1 MSTYYVYATPAAGHT
16 FPLVPG
22 LLELQSRG
30 HTVHLRAAPSLVDAL
45 RAAGLR
51 NVESVDRRILEFEVR
66 DYEVS
71 NPKERLTRGLEN
83 LIQRGPY
90 EAAQFKR
97 DVAAIRPDAV
107 LTDMNSYGAV
117 VAAEA
122 SGLPW
127 ASIQPTLLAYPD
139 ADTPPFGLGLK
150 PMSGPLGRARNRV
163 LNRMVIAMY
172 TKAMLPGINRMR
184 ADAGLEQLDDVF
196 QHVMRPERL
205 IVLTGR
211 PLEYPRKN
219 LPAMFRHVGPQ
230 VWEPESEAPDWL
242 LEDGDPWVLVTC
254 STEYQGDESLA
265 RAAIEGLRD
274 EPVRV
279 VVTLADA
286 YGADLPTAPNARVER
301 FVPHRQ
307 VLERSAAVVCHG
319 GMGIVQKSVMA
330 GVPVAVVPFGRD
342 QPEVAR
348 RVVECGAGVKLQSK
362 KLTPERLRNAVRETI
377 GKRDGA
383 QAAGAALRA
392 SGGPSRFADEVEDL
406 AGSRNG
412 EEVLAG
418 V

>member
-1 MSTYYVYATPAAGHT
+1 M
-16 FPLVPG
+16 
-22 LLELQSRG
+22 
-30 HTVHLRAAPSLVDAL
+30 
-45 RAAGLR
+45 
-51 NVESVDRRILEFEVR
+51 
-66 DYEVS
+66 
-71 NPKERLTRGLEN
+71 
-83 LIQRGPY
+83 RGPY
-90 EAAQFKR
+90 EAAQFNG
-97 DVAAIRPDAV
+97 DVAAIRPDVV

-150 PMSGPLGRARNRV
+150 PLGGPLGRARNRV

-172 TKAMLPGINRMR
+172 TKAMLPGINQMR
-184 ADAGLEQLDDVF
+184 ADAGLERLDDVF
-196 QHVMRPERL
+196 QHVMRPQRL
-205 IVLTGR
+205 LVLTGQ
-211 PLEYPRKN
+211 PLEYPRSN

-230 VWEPESEAPDWL
+230 VWEPEAETPDWL
-242 LEDGDPWVLVTC
+242 LEEGDPWVLVTC

-286 YGADLPTAPNARVER
+286 YGADLPSAPNARVER

-307 VLERSAAVVCHG
+307 VLERAAAVVCHG
-319 GMGIVQKSVMA
+319 GMGIVQKSVIA
-330 GVPVAVVPFGRD
+330 GVPAAVVPFGRD

-348 RVVECGAGVKLQSK
+348 RVVECGAGVKLASK
-362 KLTPERLRNAVRETI
+362 KLTPERVRNAVREAI
-377 GKRDGA
+377 GKRAGA

-412 EEVLAG
+412 EELLAR